1 MSLRA
6 EIGLLTERGRST
18 RRASRVQLPHTRPV
32 KTAAFDNHNCLPSAG
47 LIPALG
53 LAKALAGERVGADRQ
68 GRRACGPEGVL
79 AGRGHGRWRRESGHR
94 AGLVMRRFPT
104 SIPRPET
111 GQSALFDTGGSAHF
125 HHHRPGGSGHGKRRQ
140 GFIATRNRRAGS
152 RRHESTSR
160 RQQRL
165 AGACGDGEQ
174 PQPSC
179 RNDRYPAIQCD
190 DRCHPPDLISVRPE
204 SRSRRART
212 VHERWPCISRKGGPW
227 EKRRVRT
234 VRLLAP
240 TKPQAT

>member
-1 MSLRA
+1 MWA
-6 EIGLLTERGRST
+6 GRRS
-18 RRASRVQLPHTRPV
+18 RWSRVW
-32 KTAAFDNHNCLPSAG
+32 S
-47 LIPALG
+47 
-53 LAKALAGERVGADRQ
+53 LAPRERT
-68 GRRACGPEGVL
+68 P
-79 AGRGHGRWRRESGHR
+79 